1 MTSIEGKVAV
11 VTGAASGIGFA
22 MAKRFAAEG
31 AKVVLADIEADAL
44 ESAATDL
51 RSTGA
56 EVFAVRTD
64 VSKLADVHALA
75 AKAVEH
81 FGKVH
86 IVCNN
91 AGVATAGLLAESTIR
106 DWEWVV
112 GVNLWG
118 VIYGVNTFLPILLKQ
133 GEECHIVNTASVAG
147 LITGPGMGIY
157 CTTKHAVV
165 ALSEALRHEMQLMG
179 TRVGVSVLCPAWV
192 NTKIVDSGRN
202 RPAHLENERPEL
214 SPIAEMLREH
224 TRQVVNSGVSPD
236 TIAEHVADAIRQD
249 AFYILTHPELT
260 PAVELRMNAILN
272 GSAPQYIP
280 PPGIAKVVD
289 D

>member
-22 MAKRFAAEG
+22 MAKRFATEG
-31 AKVVLADIEADAL
+31 ANVVLADIEEGAL

-51 RSTGA
+51 RSTGTEA
-56 EVFAVRTD
+56 LAVRTD
-64 VSKLADVHALA
+64 VSKLADVQALA
-75 AKAVEH
+75 AKTVDH

-118 VIYGVNTFLPILLKQ
+118 VIYGVNTFLPILLEQ

-165 ALSEALRHEMQLMG
+165 ALSEALRHEMQLLG
-179 TRVGVSVLCPAWV
+179 TKVGVSVLCPAWV
-192 NTKIVDSGRN
+192 NTKIVESGRN

-214 SPIAEMLREH
+214 SPIAEMMREH
-224 TRQVVNSGVSPD
+224 TRQVVNGGVSPD
-236 TIAEHVADAIRQD
+236 IIAEHVADAIRQD

-260 PAVELRMNAILN
+260 PAIELRMNAILN
-272 GSAPQYIP
+272 GSAPQYVP
-280 PPGIAKVVD
+280 PPGITKVAD
-289 D
+289 N

>member
-31 AKVVLADIEADAL
+31 TKVVLADIEADAL